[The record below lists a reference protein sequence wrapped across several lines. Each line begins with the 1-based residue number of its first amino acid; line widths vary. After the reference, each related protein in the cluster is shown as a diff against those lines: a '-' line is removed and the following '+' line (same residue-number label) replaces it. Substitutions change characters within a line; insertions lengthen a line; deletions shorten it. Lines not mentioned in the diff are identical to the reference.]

1 MAPAPTTIY
10 LQSESDVTTA
20 LMTAADV
27 AASAGFDERGKNG
40 IMTVVAELAR
50 NVIKYAKSGRVI
62 LTSIDSA
69 GRRGLEI
76 EVVDRGP
83 GIADIERAMA
93 DHFSTGKTLGLGL
106 PGAKRLMDEFTI
118 TSTPGRGT
126 RVVARKW
133 L

>member
-1 MAPAPTTIY
+1 MAVPPTTIY
-10 LQSESDVTTA
+10 IQAEADVTTA
-20 LMTAADV
+20 LMTAGDV
-27 AASAGFDERGKNG
+27 ATQAGFGERGKNG

-50 NVIKYAKSGRVI
+50 NVVKYATSGRVS
-62 LTSIDSA
+62 LTVIESH
-69 GRRGLEI
+69 GRHGLEI

-83 GIADIERAMA
+83 GIADLDQAMS

-106 PGAKRLMDEFTI
+106 PGARRLMDEFSI

>member
-1 MAPAPTTIY
+1 MGAPPTTIY
-10 LQSESDVTTA
+10 LQTESDVTTA
-20 LMTAADV
+20 LITAGDLAV
-27 AASAGFDERGKNG
+27 SAGFDDRGKNG

-62 LTSIDSA
+62 LTPIDRA
-69 GRRGLEI
+69 GRRGIEI

-83 GIADIERAMA
+83 GIADLDQAMT